1 MENSDLLRRAEDLQ
15 RRCEKNGVLTATHF
29 LTPAERFQ
37 LERWAKTQPG
47 CRLVFSGGHPDCER
61 TVGFFLPDWLDEEWL
76 PLDEQICALEL
87 SAPFG
92 NPGHR
97 DYLGALLG
105 MGIGRE
111 RLGDIWVKDGSAVVF
126 CLPGVEKHLL
136 SIDKVGRDAVRARPL
151 PLTEVT
157 PPERKVKKKSF
168 SVQSLRLDAVAGGL
182 FDLSRSEA
190 ARLID
195 DYFRSFPS
203 IRAWID
209 ATLASARANGYVET
223 LLGRRR
229 YVPDVNSGTATVRSF
244 AERNAVNA
252 PIQGTSAGGP
262 KVAGVGPGHPHGA
275 ADPRRIAAGGA

>member
-29 LTPAERFQ
+29 LTPAERFR

-87 SAPFG
+87 SVPFG

-151 PLTEVT
+151 TLTEVT

-190 ARLID
+190 ARQVEAGTVSLNYEICD
-195 DYFRSFPS
+195 KC
-203 IRAWID
+203 D
-209 ATLASARANGYVET
+209 APVHEGDILSLRGKGKGRIIG
-223 LLGRRR
+223 LG
-229 YVPDVNSGTATVRSF
+229 
-244 AERNAVNA
+244 
-252 PIQGTSAGGP
+252 GTSRKGRQFVEGE
-262 KVAGVGPGHPHGA
+262 
-275 ADPRRIAAGGA
+275 IYLS

>member
-37 LERWAKTQPG
+37 LERWAKKQPG

-92 NPGHR
+92 NPRHR

-151 PLTEVT
+151 TLTEVT

-190 ARLID
+190 ARQVEAGTVSLNYEICD
-195 DYFRSFPS
+195 KC
-203 IRAWID
+203 D
-209 ATLASARANGYVET
+209 APVREGDILSLRGKGKGRIIG
-223 LLGRRR
+223 LG
-229 YVPDVNSGTATVRSF
+229 
-244 AERNAVNA
+244 
-252 PIQGTSAGGP
+252 GTSRKGRQFVEGE
-262 KVAGVGPGHPHGA
+262 
-275 ADPRRIAAGGA
+275 IYLS